1 MSPESRLELLIA
13 TFNAGKVK
21 EIESEL
27 SGLPVRFRYLPEFPA
42 ITQPIEDG
50 NSYAENARIKAI
62 SYAKQ
67 TRIASL
73 ADDSGLEVRALNGEP
88 GVLSA
93 RYAGSG
99 ATDRQ
104 RIEKLLAALKGKDDR
119 AARFV
124 CDLALA
130 EFASRANEP
139 TISVVTTGVCRG
151 TILPEPRGSN
161 GFGFD
166 PIFVP
171 DEYKQTF
178 AELPAQTKNKISHR
192 AQALQA

>member
-67 TRIASL
+67 TRVASL

-93 RYAGSG
+93 RYAGPG
-99 ATDRQ
+99 ASDQQ
-104 RIEKLLAALKGKDDR
+104 RIEKLLAALTGKTDR

-124 CDLALA
+124 CTMASA
-130 EFASRANEP
+130 EFSSEISDP
-139 TISVVTTGVCRG
+139 TICLLATGTCAGV
-151 TILPEPRGSN
+151 ILDAPRGS
-161 GFGFD
+161 
-166 PIFVP
+166 
-171 DEYKQTF
+171 
-178 AELPAQTKNKISHR
+178 
-192 AQALQA
+192 